1 MIKPIID
8 QLFADS
14 PDETLYHYTSFR
26 GLMGIVRSGVIWASD
41 IRYMNDA
48 AELRHTVDMVR
59 DEVSRRIHNGHPHA
73 AALNA
78 FADWVRHRI
87 TNGHMQFAA
96 SFRANGNLL
105 SQWRGYSAPGKGVSI
120 GVAPDWLETCVR
132 RQGWRIGRCVY
143 DSALQQQ
150 LVRQVINQLESWL
163 DTQPYHEGG
172 AHLAREQAW
181 QQMLTEMETDLL
193 MLATVLKHPSFQEEG
208 EWRVVS
214 PSITDFIQA
223 DVKFREG
230 TSMLVPYVELELQS
244 APDEPLRLDHLY
256 LGPTPNRLISMNS
269 LTMFLTSHG
278 IRPARGVSYCQIP
291 YRH

>member
-1 MIKPIID
+1 MIKTIID

-26 GLMGIVRSGVIWASD
+26 GLMGIVRSGVLWASD

-48 AELRHTVDMVR
+48 AELRHTVDLVR
-59 DEVSRRIHNGHPHA
+59 KEVSLRIHEGHPHA

-78 FADWVRHRI
+78 FADWVSHRI

-105 SQWRGYSAPGKGVSI
+105 SQWRGYSVPGKGVSI
-120 GVAPDWLETCVR
+120 GVAPHWLKSCVH

-143 DSALQQQ
+143 DPQLQQQ
-150 LVRQVINQLESWL
+150 LVGQVINQLTHWL
-163 DTQPYHEGG
+163 QGQQCGED
-172 AHLAREQAW
+172 AHLIRQQAW
-181 QQMLTEMETDLL
+181 QQMLAEMETDLL
-193 MLATVLKHPSFQEEG
+193 MLATVLKHPSFQEEE

-214 PSITDFIQA
+214 PTITDFMQA
-223 DVKFREG
+223 AVKFREG
-230 TSMLVPYVELELQS
+230 TSMLVPYVELELREGTDQ
-244 APDEPLRLDHLY
+244 PLKLDHLY
-256 LGPTPNRLISMNS
+256 LGPTPNRMISMNS
-269 LTMFLTSHG
+269 LAMFLASHG
-278 IRPARGVSYCQIP
+278 IQPARGVSYCQIP

>member
-1 MIKPIID
+1 MPTSMIKPIID

-26 GLMGIVRSGVIWASD
+26 GLMGIVNSGVIWASD

-48 AELRHTVDMVR
+48 AELRHTVDLVR
-59 DEVSRRIHNGHPHA
+59 EEVSRRIREGHPHA

-105 SQWRGYSAPGKGVSI
+105 SQWRGYSVPGKGVSI
-120 GVAPDWLETCVR
+120 GIAPQHLAASVQ

-150 LVRQVINQLESWL
+150 LVAQVLNQLEQWL
-163 DTQPYHEGG
+163 QEQQCGAD
-172 AHLAREQAW
+172 AHLLHEQAW
-181 QQMLTEMETDLL
+181 QQMLAEMETD
-193 MLATVLKHPSFQEEG
+193 
-208 EWRVVS
+208 
-214 PSITDFIQA
+214 
-223 DVKFREG
+223 
-230 TSMLVPYVELELQS
+230 
-244 APDEPLRLDHLY
+244 
-256 LGPTPNRLISMNS
+256 
-269 LTMFLTSHG
+269 
-278 IRPARGVSYCQIP
+278 
-291 YRH
+291 